1 MKIQK
6 IKLFDLKS
14 EFEDI
19 GEQIL
24 EEIKKVLES
33 GTFIMGKNV
42 QELEEN
48 LANYFN
54 VKHAITVNSGT
65 DALLIS
71 LKSLGIKEGDEVI
84 TTPFTF
90 FATAEVINNI
100 GATPVFVDIDEN
112 FNINVNLIEKSITEK
127 TKAIIP
133 VHLFGLPVNME
144 KVMEIAKRYNL
155 KVVEDVAQ
163 AFGAKYNNKLVGT
176 FGDLGAFSCFPTK
189 NLGAY
194 GDAGFIITNNEELAQ
209 KCKMLKVH
217 GSIKKYYHEEF
228 GYNSRMDEI
237 QAAILKVKLKYIE
250 KFNNHRIKAANL
262 YNEILSKNPYIITPK
277 PENNN
282 FHHVYHQYT
291 ILIKN
296 NSPISRDT
304 LKKELENKGIE
315 TNIYYP
321 YPLHKLPVYLNK
333 NNYKSYYPLT
343 NSENLATKVLSLP
356 MYHYISL
363 NDVEYVANTINE
375 IFNI

>member
-33 GTFIMGKNV
+33 GIFIMGKNV

-100 GATPVFVDIDEN
+100 GAIPVFVDIDEN

-127 TKAIIP
+127 TKAIVP

-144 KVMEIAKRYNL
+144 KVMEIAKKYNL

-163 AFGAKYNNKLVGT
+163 AFGAKYNNKLAGT

-282 FHHVYHQYT
+282 FYHVYHQYT

-363 NDVEYVANTINE
+363 NDVEYIANTINE

>member
-19 GEQIL
+19 GEQIS
-24 EEIKKVLES
+24 EEIKKVLKS
-33 GTFIMGKNV
+33 GIFIMGKNV

-144 KVMEIAKRYNL
+144 KVIEIAKKYDL

-163 AFGAKYNNKLVGT
+163 AFGAKYSNKLVGT

-282 FHHVYHQYT
+282 FYHVYHQYT

-296 NSPISRDT
+296 NFPISRDT

-333 NNYKSYYPLT
+333 NNYKAYYPLT
-343 NSENLATKVLSLP
+343 NSEDLATKVLSLP

-363 NDVEYVANTINE
+363 NDVEYIANTINE

>member
-1 MKIQK
+1 
-6 IKLFDLKS
+6 
-14 EFEDI
+14 
-19 GEQIL
+19 
-24 EEIKKVLES
+24 
-33 GTFIMGKNV
+33 
-42 QELEEN
+42 
-48 LANYFN
+48 
-54 VKHAITVNSGT
+54 
-65 DALLIS
+65 
-71 LKSLGIKEGDEVI
+71 
-84 TTPFTF
+84 
-90 FATAEVINNI
+90 
-100 GATPVFVDIDEN
+100 
-112 FNINVNLIEKSITEK
+112 
-127 TKAIIP
+127 
-133 VHLFGLPVNME
+133 
-144 KVMEIAKRYNL
+144 
-155 KVVEDVAQ
+155 
-163 AFGAKYNNKLVGT
+163 
-176 FGDLGAFSCFPTK
+176 
-189 NLGAY
+189 
-194 GDAGFIITNNEELAQ
+194 
-209 KCKMLKVH
+209 
-217 GSIKKYYHEEF
+217 
-228 GYNSRMDEI
+228 MDEI

-343 NSENLATKVLSLP
+343 NAEHLTSQVLSLP

-363 NDVEYVANTINE
+363 NDVEYIANTINE